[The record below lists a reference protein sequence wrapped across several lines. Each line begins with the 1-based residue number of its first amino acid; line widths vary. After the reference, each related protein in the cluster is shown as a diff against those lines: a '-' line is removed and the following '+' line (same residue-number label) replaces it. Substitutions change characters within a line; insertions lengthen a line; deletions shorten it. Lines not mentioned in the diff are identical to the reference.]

1 MNNKNLILIIGKN
14 SATDNLTDTLK
25 KAGYFT
31 KFADNFKDALD
42 TVSNE
47 KPDLIICFE
56 AHSDSAFVKICR
68 RLRSA
73 FGENLPPICLI
84 GAEISDSK
92 QEEIKLETGA
102 VEYIETPFD
111 SLKLSERITNL
122 IEINPAK
129 DLHRSEEKFKAQFKG
144 TPIPTYIWKKLKN
157 EEDLVLVDFN
167 DAAAALNYSFPD
179 NLGRK
184 ASDFFSDHPQILELL
199 FKCVNESKPIQFET
213 EYTSNITKD
222 TRKLDLHILCISS
235 DLVMVH
241 SRDITEMK
249 EAEKERAELIAQIDS
264 QRQRLNDIIE
274 SIPGVVWET
283 QIAGNIAAMK
293 YGFVSD
299 YIEKMTGYTPRE
311 FLSAPDFWLNA
322 IHPED
327 KERTIQKTY
336 NFLKGRDE
344 GFMECRFV
352 KKDGGI
358 IWVETQMKIV
368 KNNARD
374 LIKLTGITIDVTERK
389 LTEEALLKSETQ
401 LVLSQRL
408 ESVGR
413 LAGGIAHDFNNML
426 TAINGYSELI
436 LRDLTAEN
444 PIYKKV
450 VEIKKAGE
458 RSASLTQQLLAF
470 SRKQILRPQL
480 IDLNHIVS
488 DMSGLL
494 NRLIGE
500 HIRLKI
506 KLNREECLVKA
517 DPGQL
522 SQVIMNLAVNARDA
536 MPKGGDLSI
545 QTENVFLD
553 EKYAAAHPPTIPGG
567 YIRLAVSDTG
577 TGLDKETE
585 QYIFEPFYTTKEKS
599 AGTGLGLATVYG
611 IVKQSGGYI
620 WIDSEINEGATFN
633 IYLPLAEGEINHPKE
648 KNEVE
653 ADLFGN
659 ETILLVEDEAAVLEL
674 THKILTSYGYKIVE
688 ASNGLEALKIFEN
701 SSGQIDLLITD
712 IVMPRMSGRELAEKI
727 LQTNPNMRVLFSSGY
742 SDDKFM
748 MRGTEDELMDYI
760 NKPFTSEILGQK
772 VRQLLNKRK
781 TIN

>member
-1 MNNKNLILIIGKN
+1 MNDKNLILIIGKN
-14 SATDNLTDTLK
+14 SATDNLTAALK
-25 KAGYFT
+25 EAGYFT

-42 TVSNE
+42 TLSNE
-47 KPDLIICFE
+47 KLDLMICFE

-73 FGENLPPICLI
+73 FGKNLPPIFLI
-84 GAEISDSK
+84 GAEISASK
-92 QEEIKLETGA
+92 QAGIKLETGA
-102 VEYIETPFD
+102 IEYIETPFD
-111 SLKLSERITNL
+111 SLKISERITNL
-122 IEINPAK
+122 LEIHLAK

-167 DAAAALNYSFPD
+167 DAAAALTYSFPD

-184 ASDFFSDHPQILELL
+184 ASDFFFDHPQILEVL
-199 FKCVNESKPIQFET
+199 FKCVNESKPIQFEAEYKSKIT
-213 EYTSNITKD
+213 EETK
-222 TRKLDLHILCISS
+222 KLDLHILCISS
-235 DLVMVH
+235 DLVMVQ
-241 SRDITEMK
+241 SRDITQTK
-249 EAEKERAELIAQIDS
+249 EAEKDRAELVAQIES

-283 QIAGNIAAMK
+283 QIAGNIADMK

-299 YIEKMTGYTPRE
+299 YIEKMTGYTPQE
-311 FLSAPDFWLNA
+311 FLSAPDFWLKS
-322 IHPED
+322 IYPED
-327 KERTIQKTY
+327 KERTIRKTY
-336 NFLKGRDE
+336 EFLKGRGE
-344 GFMECRFV
+344 SFMECRFI
-352 KKDGGI
+352 KKGGGI

-368 KNNARD
+368 KNDARD

-401 LVLSQRL
+401 LVQSQRL

-436 LRDLTAEN
+436 LRDLEAEN

-450 VEIKKAGE
+450 FEIKKAGE

-470 SRKQILRPQL
+470 SRKQLLRPQL

-488 DMSGLL
+488 DMSDLL

-536 MPKGGDLSI
+536 MLKGGDLTI

-553 EKYAAAHPPTIPGG
+553 EEYAAKHPPTIPGR

-611 IVKQSGGYI
+611 IVKQSGGFI
-620 WIDSEINEGATFN
+620 WIDSEKNKGATFN
-633 IYLPLAEGEINHPKE
+633 IYMPLVEGELNHPQE
-648 KNEVE
+648 KNEFEVE
-653 ADLFGN
+653 LFGD
-659 ETILLVEDEAAVLEL
+659 ETILLVEDETAVLEL
-674 THKILTSYGYKIVE
+674 TRKILTGYGYKIVE
-688 ASNGLEALKIFEN
+688 ASDGIEALKIYKN
-701 SSGQIDLLITD
+701 SSEKIALLITD

-727 LQTNPNMRVLFSSGY
+727 LQANPNMRVLFSSGY
-742 SDDKFM
+742 TDDKFM
-748 MRGTEDELMDYI
+748 MRGTEDKFMDYI
-760 NKPFTSEILGQK
+760 NKPFTSETLAHK
-772 VRQLLNKRK
+772 VRQLLDKKR
-781 TIN
+781 TLN